1 MGLIYNKGSALH
13 GSRHRPLECQSKG
26 PKYME
31 ANQMDTSKCAQTV
44 PMKRLYSIKE
54 IVKLIGAT
62 EWFWRSQIWDGR
74 LPYVQVGRKML
85 IDYRDIEKFIQQN
98 RIQN

>member
-1 MGLIYNKGSALH
+1 
-13 GSRHRPLECQSKG
+13 
-26 PKYME
+26 ME
-31 ANQMDTSKCAQTV
+31 VNQMDTSTCAQTV

-54 IVKLIGAT
+54 LVKLIGAT

-74 LPYVQVGRKML
+74 LPYVQVGRKIL
-85 IDYRDIEKFIQQN
+85 IDYRDIEKFIQKN